1 MMSGAIYIVLPRH
14 LFASND
20 ALDKQ
25 EAEVS
30 QMSEGQELSPACC
43 QGIHMKPLRH
53 LIKPSQLAA

>member
-1 MMSGAIYIVLPRH
+1 MTSSAIYIVLLRH

-30 QMSEGQELSPACC
+30 
-43 QGIHMKPLRH
+43 
-53 LIKPSQLAA
+53 

>member
-1 MMSGAIYIVLPRH
+1 MMSGAISMVLLWH

-30 QMSEGQELSPACC
+30 QMSEGQEL
-43 QGIHMKPLRH
+43 R
-53 LIKPSQLAA
+53 PSAAAAGNSY